1 MKNKNKGFTLVE
13 LMAVC
18 VLFVV
23 GILALGQARIISI
36 KADTKSTRMGEATM
50 VSRRIVERTIA
61 QGYNYLP
68 TSNNTYNFTESGFN
82 VTRVVTVNWNGQ
94 RNVKHVLFTLVWK
107 VENMPADT
115 LRVTTLISRRL

>member
-61 QGYNYLP
+61 QGFTSLP
-68 TSNNTYNFTESGFN
+68 SANNTYNFAESGFN

-115 LRVTTLISRRL
+115 LRVTTLISRRM